1 MSNVAPRGPV
11 QPNEE
16 HRTQQLSTL
25 LNADGLG
32 ERCCSIVMMPLQQQ
46 RTTLTPQCCN
56 MAVATGEGVE
66 AGGETGVLA
75 EVGLGS
81 GGGGE
86 HLFEGG
92 NWQDR
97 TGGYA

>member
-1 MSNVAPRGPV
+1 
-11 QPNEE
+11 
-16 HRTQQLSTL
+16 
-25 LNADGLG
+25 
-32 ERCCSIVMMPLQQQ
+32 
-46 RTTLTPQCCN
+46 

-66 AGGETGVLA
+66 AGVETGVLA
-75 EVGLGS
+75 EVGLGY

-86 HLFEGG
+86 NLFEGG